1 MAATESLGRNHAM
14 LLPRRALLAAIVTL
28 PLLAGAAVAAEIKVM
43 SSGGFH
49 AALDLLAPEFE
60 KATGHTVTKIY
71 GASMGAVP
79 TAVPNRLARGEAA
92 DMVIIAGEAIDKLIA
107 EGKLKPGSRTDLVFS
122 RIGVMVKAGAP
133 QPDISTPA
141 SVKAMLLAAPSV
153 AYSDSAS
160 GVYISSRFFQ
170 GLGITEQMAG
180 KSFKVPSTKRVAQ
193 VVAAGE
199 AAVGFQQISEILGQ
213 PGITLVGPLPEA
225 IQLVTSFSAGI
236 PVSAEQ
242 PEVAKAFVAFLTAP
256 AAWPTIRSMGLD
268 PAGEGK
274 R

>member
-1 MAATESLGRNHAM
+1 M
-14 LLPRRALLAAIVTL
+14 LPIRRALLATLLSL
-28 PLLAGAAVAAEIKVM
+28 PLLAGTALAAEIKVM

-49 AALDLLAPEFE
+49 SALDALAPEFE
-60 KATGHTVTKIY
+60 KATGHKVTKIY

-92 DMVIIAGEAIDKLIA
+92 DLVIIAGEAIDKLIE
-107 EGKLKPGSRTDLVFS
+107 EGKLQKGSRTDLVFS

-141 SVKAMLLAAPSV
+141 AVKAMLLAAPSI

-170 GLGITEQMAG
+170 GLGITDQVAS
-180 KSFKVPSTKRVAQ
+180 KSFKVPSTKRVAE
-193 VVAAGE
+193 VVAAGD

-256 AAWPTIRSMGLD
+256 SAWPTIRSMGLD
-268 PAGEGK
+268 PAGEPK

>member
-1 MAATESLGRNHAM
+1 M
-14 LLPRRALLAAIVTL
+14 LPLRRALLAALATL
-28 PLLAGAAVAAEIKVM
+28 PLLAGAAAAAEIKVM

-49 AALDLLAPEFE
+49 SALDALAPEFE
-60 KATGHTVTKIY
+60 KATGHRVTKIY
-71 GASMGAVP
+71 GASMGTVP
-79 TAVPNRLARGEAA
+79 TAIPNRLARGEAA
-92 DMVIIAGEAIDKLIA
+92 DVVIIAGEAIDKLIA
-107 EGKLKPGSRTDLVFS
+107 EGRLRPGSRTDLVLS
-122 RIGVMVKAGAP
+122 RIGVVVKAGAP
-133 QPDISTPA
+133 QPDISTPEA
-141 SVKAMLLAAPSV
+141 VKRMLLAAPSV

-170 GLGITEQMAG
+170 GLGLTEAMAT
-180 KSFKVPSTKRVAQ
+180 KAFKVPSTRRVAE

-199 AAVGFQQISEILGQ
+199 AAVGFQQISEILGI
-213 PGITLVGPLPEA
+213 PGATLVGPLPEA

-236 PVSAEQ
+236 PVSVEQ
-242 PEVAKAFVAFLTAP
+242 PDVAKEFVAFLTAP

>member
-1 MAATESLGRNHAM
+1 M
-14 LLPRRALLAAIVTL
+14 RRLLLATL
-28 PLLAGAAVAAEIKVM
+28 LAVPLLAGAARAAEIKVM

-49 AALDLLAPEFE
+49 GALDLLAPEFE

-71 GASMGAVP
+71 GASMGSVP
-79 TAVPNRLARGEAA
+79 TAIPNRLARGEAA
-92 DMVIIAGEAIDKLIA
+92 DMVIIAGEAIDKLIE
-107 EGKLKPGSRTDLVFS
+107 EGRLAKGSRTDLVLS
-122 RIGVMVKAGAP
+122 RIGVIVKEGTP

-141 SVKAMLLAAPSV
+141 AVKAMLLAAPSV

-170 GLGITEQMAG
+170 GLGITEQMTG
-180 KSFKVPSTKRVAQ
+180 KAFKVPSTKRVAE

-199 AAVGFQQISEILGQ
+199 AAVGFQQISEILGI
-213 PGITLVGPLPEA
+213 PGATLVGPLPEA

-236 PVSAEQ
+236 PVNAEQ

-256 AAWPTIRSMGLD
+256 AAYPAIRSMGLD